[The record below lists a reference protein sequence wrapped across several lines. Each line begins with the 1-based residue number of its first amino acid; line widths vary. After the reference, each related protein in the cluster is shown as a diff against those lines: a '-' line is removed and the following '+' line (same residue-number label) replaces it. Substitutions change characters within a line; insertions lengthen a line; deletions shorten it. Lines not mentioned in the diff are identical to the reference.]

1 VSCQPYPG
9 GGGIAGRRT
18 SGDQDLPMPPS
29 LRRAVRLMW
38 AGAGLALLGTIVTL
52 VLSGRIKT
60 EVFNAARKNDA
71 IARRSGR
78 TGYTI
83 PQLHT
88 VASVTFASLVAA
100 GIISILLW
108 VWMAWANNRGR
119 NWARIVATVLFALD
133 TISFIL
139 SISRA
144 SVSIIFLALE
154 WLVGLVAIV
163 FLWRKETTQ
172 WIDMGRMR

>member
-1 VSCQPYPG
+1 
-9 GGGIAGRRT
+9 
-18 SGDQDLPMPPS
+18 M
-29 LRRAVRLMW
+29 
-38 AGAGLALLGTIVTL
+38 
-52 VLSGRIKT
+52 
-60 EVFNAARKNDA
+60 
-71 IARRSGR
+71 
-78 TGYTI
+78 
-83 PQLHT
+83 
-88 VASVTFASLVAA
+88 VASVTFAALVAA

>member
-1 VSCQPYPG
+1 
-9 GGGIAGRRT
+9 
-18 SGDQDLPMPPS
+18 MPPS

-108 VWMAWANNRGR
+108 VWMAWANNRGSG
-119 NWARIVATVLFALD
+119 WARIIASVLFALI
-133 TISFIL
+133 TVEVVLARSRSSVSFLFIL
-139 SISRA
+139 
-144 SVSIIFLALE
+144 LE
-154 WLVGLVAIV
+154 WVIGLVAIV
-163 FLWRKETTQ
+163 LLWQRDTTAY
-172 WIDMGRMR
+172 IGPA

>member
-108 VWMAWANNRGR
+108 VWMAWANNRGSG
-119 NWARIVATVLFALD
+119 WARIIASVLFALI
-133 TISFIL
+133 TVEVVLARSRSSVSFLFIL
-139 SISRA
+139 
-144 SVSIIFLALE
+144 LE
-154 WLVGLVAIV
+154 WVIGLVAIV
-163 FLWRKETTQ
+163 LLWQRDTTAY
-172 WIDMGRMR
+172 IGPA

>member
-1 VSCQPYPG
+1 
-9 GGGIAGRRT
+9 
-18 SGDQDLPMPPS
+18 
-29 LRRAVRLMW
+29 MW

-88 VASVTFASLVAA
+88 VASVTFAALVAA

-108 VWMAWANNRGR
+108 VWMAWANNRGSG
-119 NWARIVATVLFALD
+119 WARIIASVLFALI
-133 TISFIL
+133 TVEVVLARSRSSVSFLFIL
-139 SISRA
+139 
-144 SVSIIFLALE
+144 LE
-154 WLVGLVAIV
+154 WVIGLVAIV
-163 FLWRKETTQ
+163 LLWQRDTTA
-172 WIDMGRMR
+172 

>member
-1 VSCQPYPG
+1 MSCQPYPG

-108 VWMAWANNRGR
+108 VWMAWANNRGSG
-119 NWARIVATVLFALD
+119 WARIIASVLFALI
-133 TISFIL
+133 TVEVVLARSRSSVSFLFIL
-139 SISRA
+139 
-144 SVSIIFLALE
+144 LE
-154 WLVGLVAIV
+154 WVIGLVAIV
-163 FLWRKETTQ
+163 LLWQRDTTAY
-172 WIDMGRMR
+172 IGPA

>member
-9 GGGIAGRRT
+9 GGGIADRRT

-88 VASVTFASLVAA
+88 VASVTFAALVAA

-108 VWMAWANNRGR
+108 VWMAWANNRGSG
-119 NWARIVATVLFALD
+119 WARIIASVLFALI
-133 TISFIL
+133 TVEVVLARSRSSVSFLFIL
-139 SISRA
+139 
-144 SVSIIFLALE
+144 LE
-154 WLVGLVAIV
+154 WVIGLVAIV
-163 FLWRKETTQ
+163 LLWQRDTTAY
-172 WIDMGRMR
+172 IGPA

>member
-88 VASVTFASLVAA
+88 VASVTFAALVAA

-108 VWMAWANNRGR
+108 VWMAWANNRGSG
-119 NWARIVATVLFALD
+119 WARIIASVLFALI
-133 TISFIL
+133 TVEVVLARSRSSVSFLFIL
-139 SISRA
+139 
-144 SVSIIFLALE
+144 LE
-154 WLVGLVAIV
+154 WVIGLVAIV
-163 FLWRKETTQ
+163 LLWQRDTTAY
-172 WIDMGRMR
+172 IGPA

>member
-108 VWMAWANNRGR
+108 VWMAWANNRGSG
-119 NWARIVATVLFALD
+119 WARIIASVLFALI
-133 TISFIL
+133 TVEVVLARSRSSVSFLFIL
-139 SISRA
+139 
-144 SVSIIFLALE
+144 LE
-154 WLVGLVAIV
+154 WVIGLVAIV
-163 FLWRKETTQ
+163 LLWQRDTTA
-172 WIDMGRMR
+172 

>member
-71 IARRSGR
+71 NARRSGR
-78 TGYTI
+78 NGYTI

-88 VASVTFASLVAA
+88 VASVTFAALVAA

-108 VWMAWANNRGR
+108 VWMAWANNRGSG
-119 NWARIVATVLFALD
+119 WARIIASVLFALI
-133 TISFIL
+133 TVEVVLARSRSSVSFLFIL
-139 SISRA
+139 
-144 SVSIIFLALE
+144 LE
-154 WLVGLVAIV
+154 WVIGLVAIV
-163 FLWRKETTQ
+163 LLWQRDTTAY
-172 WIDMGRMR
+172 IGPA

>member
-1 VSCQPYPG
+1 
-9 GGGIAGRRT
+9 
-18 SGDQDLPMPPS
+18 MPPS

-108 VWMAWANNRGR
+108 VWMAWANNRGSG
-119 NWARIVATVLFALD
+119 WARIIASVLFAL
-133 TISFIL
+133 IAVEVVLARSRSSVSFLFIL
-139 SISRA
+139 
-144 SVSIIFLALE
+144 LE
-154 WLVGLVAIV
+154 WVIGLVAIV
-163 FLWRKETTQ
+163 LLWQRDTTAY
-172 WIDMGRMR
+172 IGPA

>member
-1 VSCQPYPG
+1 
-9 GGGIAGRRT
+9 
-18 SGDQDLPMPPS
+18 
-29 LRRAVRLMW
+29 MW

-108 VWMAWANNRGR
+108 VWMAWANNRGSG
-119 NWARIVATVLFALD
+119 WARIIASVLFALI
-133 TISFIL
+133 TVEVVLARSRSSVSFLFIL
-139 SISRA
+139 
-144 SVSIIFLALE
+144 LE
-154 WLVGLVAIV
+154 WVIGLVAIV
-163 FLWRKETTQ
+163 LLWQRDTTAY
-172 WIDMGRMR
+172 IGPA

>member
-1 VSCQPYPG
+1 
-9 GGGIAGRRT
+9 
-18 SGDQDLPMPPS
+18 MPPS

-88 VASVTFASLVAA
+88 VASVTFAALVAA

-108 VWMAWANNRGR
+108 VWMAWANNRGSG
-119 NWARIVATVLFALD
+119 WARIIASVLFALI
-133 TISFIL
+133 TVEVVLARSRSSVSFLFIL
-139 SISRA
+139 
-144 SVSIIFLALE
+144 LE
-154 WLVGLVAIV
+154 WVIGLVAIV
-163 FLWRKETTQ
+163 LLWQRDTTAY
-172 WIDMGRMR
+172 IGPA

>member
-88 VASVTFASLVAA
+88 VASVTFAALVAA

-108 VWMAWANNRGR
+108 VWMAWANNRGSG
-119 NWARIVATVLFALD
+119 WARIIASVLFALI
-133 TISFIL
+133 TVEVVLARSRSSVSFLFIL
-139 SISRA
+139 
-144 SVSIIFLALE
+144 LE
-154 WLVGLVAIV
+154 WVIGLVAIV
-163 FLWRKETTQ
+163 LLWQRDTTA
-172 WIDMGRMR
+172 

>member
-1 VSCQPYPG
+1 MSCQPYPG

-88 VASVTFASLVAA
+88 VASVTFAALVAA

-108 VWMAWANNRGR
+108 VWMAWANNRGSG
-119 NWARIVATVLFALD
+119 WARIIASVLFALI
-133 TISFIL
+133 TVEVVLARSRSSVSFLFIL
-139 SISRA
+139 
-144 SVSIIFLALE
+144 LE
-154 WLVGLVAIV
+154 WVIGLVAIV
-163 FLWRKETTQ
+163 LLWQRDTTAY
-172 WIDMGRMR
+172 IGPA

>member
-1 VSCQPYPG
+1 MTYQPYPAAG
-9 GGGIAGRRT
+9 GSNQMPVADRPP
-18 SGDQDLPMPPS
+18 QPPS
-29 LRRAVRLMW
+29 LRNAVRLMW
-38 AGAGLALLGTIVTL
+38 AGAALALLSVIISVAF
-52 VLSGRIKT
+52 SSKIKT
-60 EVFNAARKNDA
+60 AVTNAALKANATNRADNKTVLTASQIHTLANVTVVVLV
-71 IARRSGR
+71 IAGLI
-78 TGYTI
+78 G
-83 PQLHT
+83 
-88 VASVTFASLVAA
+88 V
-100 GIISILLW
+100 LLW

>member
-1 VSCQPYPG
+1 MTYQPYPAAG
-9 GGGIAGRRT
+9 GSNQMPVADRPP
-18 SGDQDLPMPPS
+18 QPPS
-29 LRRAVRLMW
+29 LRNAVRLMW
-38 AGAGLALLGTIVTL
+38 AGAALALL
-52 VLSGRIKT
+52 
-60 EVFNAARKNDA
+60 
-71 IARRSGR
+71 
-78 TGYTI
+78 
-83 PQLHT
+83 
-88 VASVTFASLVAA
+88 SV
-100 GIISILLW
+100 IISVAFSSKINATNRADNKTVLTASQIHTLANVTVVVLVIAGLIGVLLW